1 MKKFLFLFVLLLVT
15 GSVRAEFGDGNKK
28 ATSAAERKGAR
39 LELRDDI
46 KERRE
51 TFKTNLKKIKDG
63 KKQKIV
69 EKLDIRFNEVN
80 AKRTA
85 QMAKHLDKMSQILA
99 RVTGDTASASSAI
112 QTARDSVTTQAAKTY
127 VVTISTE
134 DKLKMDVGKV
144 RSQLEADLKSVN
156 ELVIRARKAVQATL
170 K

>member
-63 KKQKIV
+63 KKQKDEVAQQEEKDTIAFKSLLSRKWKLPPLTLLKEDSGKPYSVYLKQNAQIIKSRLDHFGVPV
-69 EKLDIRFNEVN
+69 E
-80 AKRTA
+80 
-85 QMAKHLDKMSQILA
+85 M
-99 RVTGDTASASSAI
+99 
-112 QTARDSVTTQAAKTY
+112 
-127 VVTISTE
+127 
-134 DKLKMDVGKV
+134 
-144 RSQLEADLKSVN
+144 
-156 ELVIRARKAVQATL
+156 
-170 K
+170 